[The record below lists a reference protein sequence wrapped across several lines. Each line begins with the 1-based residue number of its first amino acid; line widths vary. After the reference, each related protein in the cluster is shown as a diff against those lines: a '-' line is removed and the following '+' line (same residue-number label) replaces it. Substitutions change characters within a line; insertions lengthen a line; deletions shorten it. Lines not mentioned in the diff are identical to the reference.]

1 MVKAELISASN
12 ALDML
17 AKVIGGGGAMA
28 MEKPRVVALLPFSS
42 TAFKERPDTVPI
54 WSGMPAMRPV
64 LGERVAQSGKEPVA
78 RDHDTAPMAFDV
90 VGCREKG

>member
-42 TAFKERPDTVPI
+42 TAFTVPI